1 MFRSVTYACSL
12 IGNEKTGANSRKNS
26 LACVRSNMVQGPK
39 AQCSFKEKKSLP
51 QLQKSIANRT
61 ECQLILVM
69 PALFVDEL
77 PLSVSARDSLG
88 VIGG

>member
-1 MFRSVTYACSL
+1 MRFRGPRRSVL
-12 IGNEKTGANSRKNS
+12 
-26 LACVRSNMVQGPK
+26 
-39 AQCSFKEKKSLP
+39 FKERKSFP

-61 ECQLILVM
+61 ECQLFLVM

-88 VIGG
+88 GYQGVAFLTYSDKWKRYGKKG